1 MGRNSKLKAIKKEI
15 RESGLA
21 GKLKPVIVEKDRM
34 ERIMGRKLIEEGV
47 TEVQGVKVDPKMEYR
62 RNKVY
67 IEYILHG
74 VELRKFAKK
83 YGAGYEQKYMEWLKG
98 HTERMKKKYPAYFQE
113 AIGAAEQVVID
124 PKLAMM

>member
-21 GKLKPVIVEKDRM
+21 KKLKPVIVEIDRM
-34 ERIMGRKLIEEGV
+34 ERIMGYDLIKEGV
-47 TEVQGVKVDPKMEYR
+47 TEVQGVKVEPKLEYR
-62 RNKVY
+62 RNKVFV
-67 IEYILHG
+67 EYIMHG

-98 HTERMKKKYPAYFQE
+98 HTEKMKKKYPGYFEE
-113 AIGAAEQVVID
+113 AIAPAEQVAID

>member
-21 GKLKPVIVEKDRM
+21 KKLKPVIVEK
-34 ERIMGRKLIEEGV
+34 ERVESIMGFDLIKEGV
-47 TEVQGVKVDPKMEYR
+47 MEVQGVKVEPKLEYR
-62 RNKVY
+62 RNKVFV
-67 IEYILHG
+67 EYIMHG

-83 YGAGYEQKYMEWLKG
+83 YGVGYEQKYMEWLKG
-98 HTERMKKKYPAYFQE
+98 HTEKMKKKYPGYFEE
-113 AIGAAEQVVID
+113 AIAPAEQVVID

>member
-1 MGRNSKLKAIKKEI
+1 MGRNSKLKAIKREI

-21 GKLKPVIVEKDRM
+21 KKLKPVIVEK
-34 ERIMGRKLIEEGV
+34 ERVESIMGFDLIKEGV
-47 TEVQGVKVDPKMEYR
+47 TEVQGVKVEPKLEYR

-67 IEYILHG
+67 IEYIMHG

-83 YGAGYEQKYMEWLKG
+83 YGAGYEQKYLEWLEG
-98 HTERMKKKYPAYFQE
+98 HTAKMVKKYPGYFKE
-113 AIGAAEQVVID
+113 AIAPAEQVVVD

>member
-21 GKLKPVIVEKDRM
+21 TKLKPVIIENERI
-34 ERIMGRKLIEEGV
+34 ERIMGYDLIKEGV
-47 TEVQGVKVDPKMEYR
+47 TEVQKVKVDPKQEYR

-67 IEYILHG
+67 IEYIVHG

-83 YGAGYEQKYMEWLKG
+83 YGAGYEQKYLEWLKD
-98 HTERMKKKYPAYFQE
+98 HTAKMKKKYPAYFEE
-113 AIGAAEQVVID
+113 AISPAEAVAVD
-124 PKLAMM
+124 PKLALM

>member
-1 MGRNSKLKAIKKEI
+1 MGRNSKLKGIKRAI

-21 GKLKPVIVEKDRM
+21 GKLKPVIVEKARM

-67 IEYILHG
+67 IEYIMHG

-83 YGAGYEQKYMEWLKG
+83 YGVGYEEKYMEWLEG
-98 HTERMKKKYPAYFQE
+98 HTAKMKKKYPAYFE
-113 AIGAAEQVVID
+113 
-124 PKLAMM
+124 

>member
-1 MGRNSKLKAIKKEI
+1 MGRNSKLKEIKKKI

-21 GKLKPVIVEKDRM
+21 KKLKPVIVEK
-34 ERIMGRKLIEEGV
+34 ERVESIMGFDLIKEGV
-47 TEVQGVKVDPKMEYR
+47 MEVRGVKVEPKMEYR

-67 IEYILHG
+67 IEYIMHG

-83 YGAGYEQKYMEWLKG
+83 YGVGYEQKYMEWLEG
-98 HTERMKKKYPAYFQE
+98 HTERMKKKYPGYFEE
-113 AIGAAEQVVID
+113 AIAPAKQVAID

>member
-1 MGRNSKLKAIKKEI
+1 MGRNSKLKAIKREI

-21 GKLKPVIVEKDRM
+21 TKLKPVIVEKDRM
-34 ERIMGRKLIEEGV
+34 ERIMGYDLIKEGV
-47 TEVQGVKVDPKMEYR
+47 MEVQGVKIEPKLEYR

-67 IEYILHG
+67 IEYIMHG

-83 YGAGYEQKYMEWLKG
+83 YGAGYEQKYMEWLEE
-98 HTERMKKKYPAYFQE
+98 HTAKMKKKYPAYFEQ
-113 AIGAAEQVVID
+113 AIGAAKAVVTD